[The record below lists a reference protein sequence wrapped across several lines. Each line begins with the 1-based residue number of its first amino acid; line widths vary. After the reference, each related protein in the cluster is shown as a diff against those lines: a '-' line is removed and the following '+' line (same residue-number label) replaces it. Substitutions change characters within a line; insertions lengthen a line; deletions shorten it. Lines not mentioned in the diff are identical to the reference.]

1 MPGRPI
7 VRKLALPEKYHRT
20 EDTMLKLHDYLPSQ
34 NGFKIRLLLQHLGQ
48 PYEHVPVA
56 IFQGESRTPEFLQ
69 KNPVGAIPVL
79 EPEPGVYIAESNAIL
94 CYLAEGTAYLPAER
108 LARARVMQWLFFE
121 QYYVEPTLGT
131 LRYWTIAGKLKS
143 NEAVAAVKRSAA
155 ERALD
160 ALERHLSQHSFLAN
174 DRYSI
179 ADIAVFAY
187 SHLAAEANFDLATWP
202 SFVRWVERVKSQAG
216 TLPQIYP
223 YTPDAMA

>member
-1 MPGRPI
+1 
-7 VRKLALPEKYHRT
+7 
-20 EDTMLKLHDYLPSQ
+20 MLKLHDYLPSQ

-56 IFQGESRTPEFLQ
+56 IFQGESRTPAFLQ

-94 CYLAEGTAYLPAER
+94 CYLAEGTAYLPPER

-121 QYYVEPTLGT
+121 QYYVEPTIGT
-131 LRYWTIAGKLKS
+131 LRYWTLVGKLPA
-143 NEAVAAVKRSAA
+143 NEAVAAGKRSSG

-160 ALERHLSQHSFLAN
+160 ALERHLAQHPFLAN

-179 ADIAVFAY
+179 ADMAVFAY
-187 SHLAAEANFDLATWP
+187 GHLAAEGNFDLAARP
-202 SFVRWVERVKSQAG
+202 SFVRWVERVQEQVG

>member
-1 MPGRPI
+1 
-7 VRKLALPEKYHRT
+7 
-20 EDTMLKLHDYLPSQ
+20 MLKLYDYLPSL

-48 PYEHVPVA
+48 PYQHVPVA
-56 IFQGESRTPEFLQ
+56 IFQGESRTPEFLE

-79 EPEPGVYIAESNAIL
+79 EPEPGVHIAESNAIL

-121 QYYVEPTLGT
+121 QYYVEPTIGT
-131 LRYWTIAGKLKS
+131 LRFWVLTNKVKANEALAAGKRG
-143 NEAVAAVKRSAA
+143 AG

-160 ALERHLSQHSFLAN
+160 ALERHLSRHPFLAN
-174 DRYSI
+174 DSYSI

-187 SHLAAEANFDLATWP
+187 SHLAADAQFDLSSRP
-202 SFVRWVERVKSQAG
+202 PLVRWIERVKGQSTA
-216 TLPQIYP
+216 LPKVYP

>member
-1 MPGRPI
+1 
-7 VRKLALPEKYHRT
+7 
-20 EDTMLKLHDYLPSQ
+20 MLKLYDYLPSQ
-34 NGFKIRLLLQHLGQ
+34 NGFKIRLLLQHLRQ

-56 IFQGESRTPEFLQ
+56 IFQGESRTPGFLQ

-79 EPEPGVYIAESNAIL
+79 EPQPGEYVAESNAIL
-94 CYLAEGTAYLPAER
+94 CYLAEGTDYLPSER

-121 QYYVEPTLGT
+121 QYYVEPTVGT
-131 LRYWTIAGKLKS
+131 LRYWTLAGKLYA
-143 NEAVAAVKRSAA
+143 NEAVAAVKRSAG

-160 ALERHLSQHSFLAN
+160 ALERHLSKHPFLAN

-187 SHLAAEANFDLATWP
+187 GHLAADANFDLASRP
-202 SFVRWVERVKSQAG
+202 SFVRWVGSVKAQAG
-216 TLPQIYP
+216 PLPRVYP

>member
-1 MPGRPI
+1 
-7 VRKLALPEKYHRT
+7 
-20 EDTMLKLHDYLPSQ
+20 MLKLYDYLPSQ
-34 NGFKIRLLLQHLGQ
+34 NGFKIRLLLQHLRQ

-56 IFQGESRTPEFLQ
+56 IFQGESRTPEFLR

-79 EPEPGVYIAESNAIL
+79 EPQPGVYVAESNAIL

-121 QYYVEPTLGT
+121 QYYVEPTIGT
-131 LRYWTIAGKLKS
+131 LRYWTLAGKLKA
-143 NEAVAAVKRSAA
+143 NETVAAGKRGAG

-160 ALERHLSQHSFLAN
+160 ALERHLSEHLFLAN
-174 DRYSI
+174 DSYSI

-187 SHLAAEANFDLATWP
+187 GHLAAEGNFDLASRP
-202 SFVRWVERVKSQAG
+202 SFVRWVDRVKAEVD
-216 TLPQIYP
+216 TLPRIYP